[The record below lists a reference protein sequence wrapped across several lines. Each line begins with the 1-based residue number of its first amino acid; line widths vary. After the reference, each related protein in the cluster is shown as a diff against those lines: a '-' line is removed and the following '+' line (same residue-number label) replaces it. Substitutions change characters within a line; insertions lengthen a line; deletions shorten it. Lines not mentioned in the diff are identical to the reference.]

1 MTISQEPPACNW
13 NLEVPPSYMN
23 VRNIIHF
30 KTVRMP
36 SHAKISILS
45 RRSFLIAASAA
56 AGLAPL
62 LAHAE
67 TMQSTPARS
76 QKFTDAFAK
85 LTHGATPIE
94 NKMNVELPELAENGN
109 FVPITISVESPMTD
123 ANYVKA
129 IHLLST
135 QNPRAAVAT
144 FHLTPINAVA
154 YVRSRMRLAK
164 TQDVVTLAELSTGEL
179 LMATT
184 WVKVTIGGCGD

>member
-1 MTISQEPPACNW
+1 MSG
-13 NLEVPPSYMN
+13 
-23 VRNIIHF
+23 RNIIHF

-36 SHAKISILS
+36 EHAKISILN

-67 TMQSTPARS
+67 TMQSTPLARS
-76 QKFTDAFAK
+76 KEFDEAFAK
-85 LTHGATPIE
+85 FTHGATPTEDRI
-94 NKMNVELPELAENGN
+94 NVELPELAENGN
-109 FVPITISVESPMTD
+109 FVPITITVDSPMTEAD
-123 ANYVKA
+123 YVKA

-135 QNPRAAVAT
+135 QNPRATVAT

-154 YVRSRMRLAK
+154 YVRGRMRLAK

-184 WVKVTIGGCGD
+184 WVKVVIGGCGD